1 MSIIR
6 GVEVDIENQLDNFK
20 ASHKEERGKLKY
32 WAGKAAEAAKQIE
45 ERDGGWG
52 AALQATDRGAA
63 GIVSAFRRGWGEPQA
78 AHSRRF

>member
-32 WAGKAAEAAKQIE
+32 WTGKAAEAARQIA
-45 ERDGGWG
+45 ERDGGWACMAMPSVG
-52 AALQATDRGAA
+52 QRLK
-63 GIVSAFRRGWGEPQA
+63 RRVPSCAWDA
-78 AHSRRF
+78 